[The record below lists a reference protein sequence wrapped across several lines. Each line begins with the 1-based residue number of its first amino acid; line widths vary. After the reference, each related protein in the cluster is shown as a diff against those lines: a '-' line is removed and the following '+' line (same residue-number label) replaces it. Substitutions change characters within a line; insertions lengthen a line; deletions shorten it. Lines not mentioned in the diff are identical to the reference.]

1 MKIIDLSMSL
11 DNECQTCN
19 VPWHTKVSVE
29 RLGTIEEVGRNTSR
43 FVLGSHSAT
52 HMDAPSH
59 FYEGA
64 KGIDEVD
71 LSCCIGEITCV
82 DMRHKKAN
90 DVVRLADIKDM
101 QITKRMLFV
110 FGWDKWWK
118 TSNYY
123 KGTPYFEADAIEHL
137 VNQGMRFMAMDTPSP
152 DTTSAIGKKDDS
164 PMHKLL
170 LSKGIIIVEYLTNTS
185 EIDFSK
191 KHEVIALPLK
201 IKGADGSPARVVLKE
216 ENEIRE

>member
-11 DNECQTCN
+11 DNDCQTCN
-19 VPWHTKVSVE
+19 VPWHTKVSIE

-52 HMDAPSH
+52 HMDAPGH
-59 FYEGA
+59 FFDEG
-64 KGIDEVD
+64 KGIDQVD
-71 LSCCIGEITCV
+71 LTCCIGEITCV
-82 DMRHKKAN
+82 DMRHKKAG
-90 DVVRLADIKDM
+90 DVVRRSDVEKIAVTD
-101 QITKRMLFV
+101 RMLFV
-110 FGWDKWWK
+110 FGWDRWWK
-118 TSNYY
+118 TSDYY
-123 KGTPYFEADAIEHL
+123 KETPYFEAEAMEYL
-137 VNQGMRFMAMDTPSP
+137 VNQGMKFIAMDTPTP

-185 EIDFSK
+185 EIDFTK
-191 KHEVIALPLK
+191 KHEIIALPLK

-216 ENEIRE
+216 MDE